1 MYETPSNVPG
11 LVLTAWLAA
20 SCVQVR
26 QQEQEIETK
35 LMKARNLFCTFIVL
49 GLVAV
54 RADEVTSW
62 NLVATN
68 AGLAA
73 GQSPPL
79 QTRTYAIVHI
89 AIHDALNAIDRR
101 NGPYALETKA
111 VPGASTTAAVAAA
124 ARDTLIA
131 LVPSQRESIERAYS
145 EALAAVSDGGA
156 RASGVAIGQAAAA
169 LILSRRSVDGSNGTA
184 AWSPGSVPGQYR
196 PTPPANATPIL
207 PHWGNVTPF
216 ALRNGWQYR
225 VDPPLDMN
233 SDRYADE
240 VNEIK
245 LIGGATSRLRNDEQ
259 SEIAR
264 HWYEASG
271 QAWNRI
277 ARNVSEQQRLD
288 PWENAR
294 LFALVNIALADGYI
308 GNFESKYF
316 YNFWRP
322 ITAIRDGDIDG
333 NLDTVGEMEW
343 NSYLV
348 SPAIPEWPSGHATV
362 GAAAA
367 EVMGRFFG
375 TDYFAFSVTA
385 GVPYAGTTR
394 QYYSFSQA
402 ALENANSRVLAGIHF
417 RASCLAGLGQGQRI
431 GDFVYGSVLRPV
443 R

>member
-1 MYETPSNVPG
+1 MF
-11 LVLTAWLAA
+11 L
-20 SCVQVR
+20 
-26 QQEQEIETK
+26 I
-35 LMKARNLFCTFIVL
+35 L
-49 GLVAV
+49 GLVAL
-54 RADEVTSW
+54 RADEVTNW

-68 AGLAA
+68 AALAA

-89 AIHDALNAIDRR
+89 AIHDALNALDRR
-101 NGPYALETKA
+101 NGPYALETRA
-111 VPGASTTAAVAAA
+111 VQGGSTTAAVAAA
-124 ARDTLIA
+124 ARDALIA
-131 LVPSQRESIERAYS
+131 LVPSQRESIEKAYA
-145 EALAAVSDGGA
+145 EAIAGVSDEAA
-156 RASGVAIGQAAAA
+156 RASGVAIGQASAKS
-169 LILSRRSVDGSNGTA
+169 ILSRRIGDGSDGTA
-184 AWSPGSVPGQYR
+184 GWSPGLMPGQYR

-207 PHWGNVTPF
+207 PHWGRVTPF
-216 ALRNGWQYR
+216 VLRNPWQFR
-225 VDPPLDMN
+225 VDSPPDLY
-233 SDRYADE
+233 SDKYAAE

-277 ARNVSEQQRLD
+277 ARAVSEQQQLD
-288 PWENAR
+288 LWTNAR

-308 GNFESKYF
+308 GNFESKYV

-322 ITAIRDGDIDG
+322 TTAIRDGDIDG
-333 NLDTVGEMEW
+333 NLDTVGDLEW
-343 NSYLV
+343 NSFLV
-348 SPAIPEWPSGHATV
+348 NPAIPEWPSGHATV

-367 EVMGRFFG
+367 EVMARLFG
-375 TDYFAFSVTA
+375 TDFIAFRVTS

-394 QYYSFSQA
+394 QYNSFSQA

-417 RASCLAGLGQGQRI
+417 RASCVAGLWQGQRI
-431 GDFVYGSVLRPV
+431 GDYVYNNVLRPI